1 MNMETNKIFAA
12 LLVAG
17 IIAMLGGFV
26 SSLAMH
32 PHELEEAAYEIE
44 AAEDGAAGGHDA
56 APAETG
62 PESIADLMASADL
75 ERGQKLSRAC
85 TACHTLDQGG
95 ADRTG
100 PHLWG
105 VFGRPV
111 ASIGGFAYSDAM
123 KAHGGKW
130 DVENLNHF
138 LWNPKKTVSG
148 TKMNYRGVKKAE
160 DRAALV
166 AFLKS
171 LK

>member
-17 IIAMLGGFV
+17 IIAMLGGFI

-44 AAEDGAAGGHDA
+44 AAEDGAGGGHEA
-56 APAETG
+56 SPAETG
-62 PESIADLMASADL
+62 PESITDLMASADI
-75 ERGQKLSRAC
+75 ERGKKLSRAC
-85 TACHTLDQGG
+85 MTCHTMDQGG
-95 ADRTG
+95 ESRQG
-100 PHLWG
+100 PPLWG
-105 VFGRPV
+105 VAGRSV

-123 KAHGGKW
+123 KSFGGKW

-148 TKMNYRGVKKAE
+148 TKMNYRGVKKPE

>member
-26 SSLAMH
+26 SQLAMH

-44 AAEDGAAGGHDA
+44 AAEDGATGGHNA
-56 APAETG
+56 APVDTG
-62 PESIADLMASADL
+62 PESITDLIASADI
-75 ERGQKLSRAC
+75 ERGKKLSRAC
-85 TACHTLDQGG
+85 MACHSMDQGG
-95 ADRTG
+95 KVQQG
-100 PHLWG
+100 PPLWG
-105 VFGRPV
+105 VAGRSV

-123 KAHGGKW
+123 KGFGGSW
-130 DVENLNHF
+130 DVEKLNHF
-138 LWNPKKTVSG
+138 LWNPKKALSG
-148 TKMNYRGVKKAE
+148 TKMNYRGVKKPE

-166 AFLKS
+166 AYLKS

>member
-17 IIAMLGGFV
+17 IIAMLGGFI

-56 APAETG
+56 APVETG
-62 PESIADLMASADL
+62 PESITDLVASADI
-75 ERGQKLSRAC
+75 ERGKKISRAC
-85 TACHTLDQGG
+85 MACHTMEQGG
-95 ADRTG
+95 AERTG

-105 VFGRPV
+105 IAGRSV
-111 ASIGGFAYSDAM
+111 ASVGGFAYSDAM
-123 KAHGGKW
+123 KSSGGSW
-130 DVENLNHF
+130 DVDKLNHF
-138 LWNPKKTVSG
+138 LWDPKKTVPG
-148 TKMNYRGVKKAE
+148 TKMTYRGVKKTE